1 MVFLWCFLPITLF
14 FYYIIDK
21 KFKNGFLLFA
31 SLVFYFW
38 GEPSYIIVLLSSIVF
53 NYFIARLMDK
63 GEGGRRKMLLI
74 VAVLGNI
81 FLLGYFKYFNFM
93 VEALNMIAGKEQF
106 VFKHVALPIGISF
119 YTFQSLS
126 YIVDL
131 YNKKIEVQKNILNLA
146 LYIALFPQLIAGP
159 IVKYKDI
166 DTQLSEREENAEKF
180 AEGIRRFII
189 GLGKKVIIANTLA
202 TAADKAFT
210 CNAGEISQQLA
221 WCGIICYT
229 LQIYYDF
236 SGYSD
241 MAIGLGKMF
250 GFDFLENFNIPYI
263 SRSIREY
270 WRRWH
275 MSLSGW
281 FKDYVYIPLGG
292 NRHGEARTLV
302 NLFLVF
308 LLTGIWHGAGFTF
321 IVWGAYHGLFVV
333 LERAFLGKILEQ
345 EKFKILSHIYMLS
358 VVTLGFVIFR
368 ADTLSHAGGYFKA
381 MFLGNQNVLWNML
394 EAADI
399 HTAIAFVLAIL
410 CSGFFV
416 PLKDRITAKIKAA
429 AGENAYQI
437 SCSIGLIFIFAWCIL
452 KLISGTYNP
461 FIYFRF

>member
-53 NYFIARLMDK
+53 NYFIARLIDK

-74 VAVLGNI
+74 LAVLGNV
-81 FLLGYFKYFNFM
+81 FLLGYFKYFNFII
-93 VEALNMIAGKEQF
+93 EALNMIAGKEQF

-210 CNAGEISQQLA
+210 CNAGEISQSLA

-292 NRHGEARTLV
+292 NRHGETRTLV

-368 ADTLSHAGGYFKA
+368 ADTLSHAGDYFRA

-416 PLKDRITAKIKAA
+416 PLKDRITAKIKAT